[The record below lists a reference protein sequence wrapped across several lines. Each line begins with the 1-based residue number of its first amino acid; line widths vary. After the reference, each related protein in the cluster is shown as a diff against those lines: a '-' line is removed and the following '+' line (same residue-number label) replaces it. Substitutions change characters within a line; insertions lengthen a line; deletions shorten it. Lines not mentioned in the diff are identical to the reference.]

1 MDDSRQGLCLLL
13 HTQPRL
19 GLSLTEALL
28 QRFPSPQS
36 FWSASRGDLPL
47 SSRPAVNSALLQ
59 LWRDA
64 DTGDPWQ
71 QAQCWQ
77 QQLYDQKIQ
86 LLCPLDADYPA
97 LLRDIPD
104 RPGAIYVRGDISAL
118 ARPQLAMVGSR
129 NASRSGLQIAVDF
142 ARELAAAGLTV
153 SSGLALGIDGAA
165 HRGALDASGVTIAV
179 LGTGVDY
186 IYPRRHR
193 GLAEEIV
200 MQGALV
206 SEFPPGTEPLPRNF
220 PRRNRILAGS
230 SVGTLVVEA
239 AASSGSLITARLA
252 LDYNREVFALPGSIH
267 NPNAKGNHSLIRDG
281 AKLVETTTHIFEE
294 LGGLLQLLAADSQV
308 SEPSRQRVAPEV
320 LPPHLAAV
328 LDVID
333 YHATSFDTIVERSGV
348 ASAELGGYLLELELA
363 QWLECSAGA
372 WQRCR

>member
-1 MDDSRQGLCLLL
+1 MDDSRQLLCLLL
-13 HTQPRL
+13 HSQPRL
-19 GLSLTEALL
+19 GLSLTETLL
-28 QRFPSPQS
+28 QRFPSAPS
-36 FWSASRGDLPL
+36 FWSASRSDLPL
-47 SSRPAVNSALLQ
+47 SSRPAVNNALLQ
-59 LWRDA
+59 LWRAA
-64 DTGDPWQ
+64 DNGGAWQ
-71 QAQCWQ
+71 QAQDWQ
-77 QQLYDQKIQ
+77 QQLYDQEIHM
-86 LLCPLDADYPA
+86 LCPLDADYPA
-97 LLRDIPD
+97 LLREIPD
-104 RPGAIYVRGDISAL
+104 RPGALYIRGDISAL
-118 ARPQLAMVGSR
+118 ARPQLAVVGSR

-179 LGTGVDY
+179 LGTGVDR
-186 IYPRRHR
+186 IYPRRHG
-193 GLAEEIV
+193 GLADEILN
-200 MQGALV
+200 QGALV
-206 SEFPPGTEPLPRNF
+206 SEFPLGAEPLPRNF

-294 LGGLLQLLAADSQV
+294 LGALLQLLAADSHAQHGHQ
-308 SEPSRQRVAPEV
+308 SAQPEA
-320 LPPHLAAV
+320 LEPHLAVV
-328 LDVID
+328 LDAID
-333 YHATSFDTIVERSGV
+333 YHATCFDTIVERTGF

-363 QWLECSAGA
+363 QWLECSAGT